1 MKTKWILA
9 FALALAANGLTG
21 GAIAQTQ
28 HPNGLGQNYVD
39 AAPLGTPGNG
49 ATYTA
54 TMANEAAAAW
64 QFPGTVST
72 AQCGSTGPQI
82 VSKQTATSCAAWA
95 YTKALAGHVKLNAAN
110 KNCYCPTST
119 DPVWQ

>member
-1 MKTKWILA
+1 MKWILA
-9 FALALAANGLTG
+9 FALALAANWLAG

-39 AAPLGTPGNG
+39 AAPLGMPGNA

-64 QFPGTVST
+64 PFSGTVGT
-72 AQCGSTGPQI
+72 GQCGTTGPQL
-82 VSKQTATSCAAWA
+82 VSKQTATSCAVWT
-95 YTKALAGHVKLNAAN
+95 YTKALAGHVKLNTMS
-110 KNCYCPTST
+110 KSCLCPTSA